1 MTRSTEERTSNLF
14 QTCFVDASN
23 SNRFKE
29 ALEFSSKIS
38 KVDEVMLES
47 LISGSVDIRMERF
60 VTDSTLFNLLNGP
73 ANIRVMQSV
82 DENITRAAA
91 VQPVRRRRRRSR
103 LTDLDNNNNNDNSSI
118 TKSFKDW
125 QGSNKWDRRITS
137 LTLPR
142 PLCPEII
149 HLGRR
154 NATIQISSKFLPKLS
169 DTTNFCFNIS
179 ICSHS
184 LNLNLSNRIREIEY
198 QKPIVNGNGDKY
210 HDYDMNRDNKYKYDD
225 SSDRNSSVDD
235 NDYNSN
241 DNNSRTNIDNNDN
254 NNNYYI
260 DNNNDNNNSD
270 ESVTLNNCNI
280 LIIKLS
286 NPNLKRSYQPED
298 TQENDLQL

>member
-1 MTRSTEERTSNLF
+1 MFAQLY
-14 QTCFVDASN
+14 
-23 SNRFKE
+23 
-29 ALEFSSKIS
+29 
-38 KVDEVMLES
+38 
-47 LISGSVDIRMERF
+47 
-60 VTDSTLFNLLNGP
+60 
-73 ANIRVMQSV
+73 
-82 DENITRAAA
+82 
-91 VQPVRRRRRRSR
+91 
-103 LTDLDNNNNNDNSSI
+103 
-118 TKSFKDW
+118 
-125 QGSNKWDRRITS
+125 
-137 LTLPR
+137 
-142 PLCPEII
+142 
-149 HLGRR
+149 
-154 NATIQISSKFLPKLS
+154 
-169 DTTNFCFNIS
+169 
-179 ICSHS
+179 
-184 LNLNLSNRIREIEY
+184 LNLSNRIREIEY